1 MLWREALASL
11 HLIEQQR
18 YLNEFKISMII
29 PIHNVLDQEQL
40 ACVQS
45 LLAQADWQDGLQ
57 TAGQQAAL
65 VKRNHQLA
73 ESSELSQYLG
83 EMVLQA
89 LSTHPVFV
97 SAALPLKIYPP
108 MFNRYQQGETY
119 GLHVDNAMR
128 IVPGTPVRIRTDL
141 SATLFLNEPED
152 YQGGELRIEGYSAAQ
167 EIKLSAGDLILY
179 PSTLLH
185 TVQPVLSG
193 ARLASFFWIQS
204 MVRSHE
210 QRELLF
216 NLDQSVQS
224 LIQQHDQQH
233 EDVLRL
239 SGIYQNLIRQW
250 SDT

>member
-1 MLWREALASL
+1 
-11 HLIEQQR
+11 
-18 YLNEFKISMII
+18 MII
-29 PIHNVLDQEQL
+29 PIHNVLDKEQL
-40 ACVQS
+40 VNIKK
-45 LLAQADWQDGLQ
+45 LLAGADWQNGLQ

-73 ESSELSQYLG
+73 ENSELSQYLG
-83 EMVLQA
+83 DIVLQA

-108 MFNRYQQGETY
+108 MFNRYEQGETY

-128 IVPGTPVRIRTDL
+128 VVPGTPVRIRTDL
-141 SATLFLNEPED
+141 SATLFLNEPEN
-152 YQGGELRIEGYSAAQ
+152 YHGGELRIEDNYAAQ
-167 EIKLSAGDLILY
+167 EIKLAAGDLILY

-185 TVQPVLSG
+185 TVQPVISG
-193 ARLASFFWIQS
+193 ARLASFFWVQS

-233 EDVLRL
+233 QDVLRL